1 VPHHLLITASQLSN
15 GALLARVRDLAG
27 RERSC
32 TVELVA
38 HLAELDTRPAC
49 LGTGRSLYRHCTE
62 VLRLSEHAAY
72 NRIGAARAARRFP
85 VILDL
90 LAEGAVNVTTVT
102 ILAPHLT
109 IDNHR
114 ALLEEATHRTKDDI
128 KEIVRRLDPLPPAKT
143 VIRGAVR
150 PCDVGDAA
158 ATKPDAAGA
167 PVAPGQGDGA
177 RTAPAVASEDAFRP
191 GPKTRPLLAA
201 SAAPAVVEPRAP
213 GTFRMHVDIDGET
226 RDVVRRLQDL
236 LAREAGGDLS
246 RIVTRALR
254 LLLKEVER
262 EKLAAASRPRRERP
276 AKGGSRHIPASVRR
290 AVWTRDEGRCAFVG
304 TEGRCAERRYLEWHH
319 IVPYAYDGPPTIAN
333 ISLRCRAHNLYE
345 AEEIFG
351 AFESDG
357 GPGDGGYVWRAATAR
372 TRSRPSTKGNTRP
385 HSSIAAG

>member
-1 VPHHLLITASQLSN
+1 MVMRHHLLVTASQLSD

-27 RERSC
+27 RERSS

-85 VILDL
+85 LILDL
-90 LAEGAVNVTTVT
+90 LAEGSVNVTTVT
-102 ILAPHLT
+102 LLAPHLT
-109 IDNHR
+109 DENHR
-114 ALLEEATHRTKDDI
+114 ALLEEATHRTKDDV

-150 PCDVGDAA
+150 PCEVGDAA
-158 ATKPDAAGA
+158 PAKPDPNGA

-177 RTAPAVASEDAFRP
+177 RTAPAMAPEDAFGP
-191 GPKTRPLLAA
+191 GAKTRPLLAA
-201 SAAPAVVEPRAP
+201 SSAPAPVEARAP
-213 GTFRMHVDIDGET
+213 AAFRMHVDIDGDT

-246 RIVTRALR
+246 RIVSRALR

-262 EKLAAASRPRRERP
+262 EKLAATSRPRPERP
-276 AKGGSRHIPASVRR
+276 VKGGSRHIPASVRR
-290 AVWTRDEGRCAFVG
+290 AVWTRGESQRPGPKLESKGAARGR
-304 TEGRCAERRYLEWHH
+304 
-319 IVPYAYDGPPTIAN
+319 
-333 ISLRCRAHNLYE
+333 
-345 AEEIFG
+345 
-351 AFESDG
+351 
-357 GPGDGGYVWRAATAR
+357 
-372 TRSRPSTKGNTRP
+372 
-385 HSSIAAG
+385 